1 MDHPRDGHRQSEPRL
16 ADPDPMQAT
25 KANRDAALQTSDLS
39 SATNHTTATSTPTS
53 AATTS
58 SLSPLTSPPASPPAT
73 QSPAV
78 ADYYSA
84 RPKTDRLGNPIPDR
98 RRQGAMAS
106 VYENTP
112 AKLPG
117 DLGKNDPRRPKSPA
131 PPTLPGDLG
140 ANDPRRPRNISG
152 SPAPAGHD
160 RKTSLEGSEGGVP
173 LQDSPLV
180 PEEDHHES
188 EDDADAD
195 DDNDTDLDDSKR
207 GRGRKRPEP
216 GRTTSGKSVNLREA
230 SVDSQMDPP
239 YKPDPTKGQ
248 SKFSLPKDPKIQ
260 ITPPVEKKRVHPSTA
275 FDIAASGTST
285 PLGGSDDE
293 SISELRAAQK
303 LSLTMSVIHST
314 PSAHRVIRQIIRG
327 DYAHFQRQ
335 AEEGRKRQRVYLVAT
350 DMSPESQYA
359 LEWTIGTVLRDGDT
373 LLGVYAMDEESTSAG
388 GTGGGGGVEIG
399 HGAES
404 IRDTAAI
411 VHGLPSTNVPP
422 PPSHG
427 PSPLARGSLSS
438 ASAAA
443 TGPAPAQTTADSRSR
458 SRNPAASHGPADD
471 SRRRAA
477 EDLTNRT
484 VHLLR
489 KTRLQVRI
497 VVEVFHCKSP
507 RHMITEV
514 IDYLQPTLVIIGSR
528 GRSAVKGVLLGSFSN
543 YLVTKSS
550 VPVMVARKKLRKHG
564 KGAGGGGGSGG
575 GVLGKVGGGS
585 GKEGRNRDG
594 TSVPYSGSG
603 RSGRFSNVIEAPRG
617 KGLRVEGWGED
628 AASCADSMGFFL
640 PGDDKR
646 SPLSRGTYYELL

>member
-1 MDHPRDGHRQSEPRL
+1 M
-16 ADPDPMQAT
+16 
-25 KANRDAALQTSDLS
+25 
-39 SATNHTTATSTPTS
+39 
-53 AATTS
+53 S
-58 SLSPLTSPPASPPAT
+58 SLSPPASPPAT

-78 ADYYSA
+78 ADYYST
-84 RPKTDRLGNPIPDR
+84 RPKTDRLGNPIPDQ

-106 VYENTP
+106 VYGTTP
-112 AKLPG
+112 VKLPG
-117 DLGKNDPRRPKSPA
+117 DLGKNDPRRSKSPA

-140 ANDPRRPRNISG
+140 ANDPRRPRSIKG
-152 SPAPAGHD
+152 SPAPTRHN
-160 RKTSLEGSEGGVP
+160 RQISLEGSEGGVP
-173 LQDSPLV
+173 LRDGPTLQEDDYQD
-180 PEEDHHES
+180 S

-195 DDNDTDLDDSKR
+195 DDNDTDLDESKR

-216 GRTTSGKSVNLREA
+216 GRTTAGKSVNLREA
-230 SVDSQMDPP
+230 SVDSQMDTP

-422 PPSHG
+422 PSSHG

-443 TGPAPAQTTADSRSR
+443 GPAQSTADSRSR
-458 SRNPAASHGPADD
+458 SRNPGASHGPADD

-484 VHLLR
+484 IHLLR

-564 KGAGGGGGSGG
+564 KGAGGATGGG
-575 GVLGKVGGGS
+575 GVLGKVGGGG

-617 KGLRVEGWGED
+617 KGLRVEGWGEVGID
-628 AASCADSMGFFL
+628 
-640 PGDDKR
+640 
-646 SPLSRGTYYELL
+646 

>member
-1 MDHPRDGHRQSEPRL
+1 MDHSRRGPRQSEPRL
-16 ADPDPMQAT
+16 ADPDPMMQSMVRAVE
-25 KANRDAALQTSDLS
+25 KANRDAALQTSNLS
-39 SATNHTTATSTPTS
+39 SATNHTTATTTSTS
-53 AATTS
+53 AAPTS
-58 SLSPLTSPPASPPAT
+58 SLSPPTSPPASPPAA

-106 VYENTP
+106 VYGNSP
-112 AKLPG
+112 VKLPG

-140 ANDPRRPRNISG
+140 ANDPRRPRNIDG
-152 SPAPAGHD
+152 SPAPVGHD
-160 RKTSLEGSEGGVP
+160 RQLSLEGSEGGVP
-173 LQDSPLV
+173 LQDSALG

-422 PPSHG
+422 PASHG

-438 ASAAA
+438 ASAA
-443 TGPAPAQTTADSRSR
+443 TDPAPAQTIADSRSR
-458 SRNPAASHGPADD
+458 SRNPASHGPADD

-484 VHLLR
+484 IHLLR

-564 KGAGGGGGSGG
+564 KVTGGGTGGG
-575 GVLGKVGGGS
+575 GVLGKVGGGSGS

-617 KGLRVEGWGED
+617 KGLRVEGWGEVGID
-628 AASCADSMGFFL
+628 
-640 PGDDKR
+640 
-646 SPLSRGTYYELL
+646 